1 MAQQTVQKLVPNGV
15 EILIPF
21 IYGGGGGMLN
31 LGLDG
36 VATLLHDK
44 ATPSERDHF
53 ISVYLA
59 TIESCL
65 YRHGHCSTGH
75 IIRIQAGNYRVAP
88 NEEKQA
94 IIRDGFPFR
103 VGTVSSAEELAALTP
118 LKRVTDAEYS
128 AKFEELHTAWGSPSQ
143 KAMIPMMDSRLATT
157 HELMPQHKIGKEF
170 HRERQTPK
178 GPRNEPV
185 PLYVRNEISHPN
197 TPDLPESATFQ
208 QDKSIGYAMMEAW
221 LAQGSS
227 A

>member
-1 MAQQTVQKLVPNGV
+1 MFETEQPV
-15 EILIPF
+15 
-21 IYGGGGGMLN
+21 
-31 LGLDG
+31 LG
-36 VATLLHDK
+36 
-44 ATPSERDHF
+44 S
-53 ISVYLA
+53 
-59 TIESCL
+59 
-65 YRHGHCSTGH
+65 
-75 IIRIQAGNYRVAP
+75 
-88 NEEKQA
+88 
-94 IIRDGFPFR
+94 
-103 VGTVSSAEELAALTP
+103 GTHL
-118 LKRVTDAEYS
+118 
-128 AKFEELHTAWGSPSQ
+128 